1 MAVKTKKVKK
11 QVCLIVTSK
20 VKGIIK
26 EEGLRSGKDFVEALS
41 ACVHSIINSAIEQ
54 TKENG
59 KKQTLGSE
67 DVPVFPKPGPAY

>member
-1 MAVKTKKVKK
+1 MAIKAKKVKK

-26 EEGLRSGKDFVEALS
+26 ESGLRSGKDFVEALS
-41 ACVHSIINSAIEQ
+41 ACVHSIIKDAISN
-54 TKENG
+54 TKNNG